1 MQDALG
7 SVQSVLVLGAA
18 SEIAAATCRRLAQ
31 GGATRFVLAA
41 RDTAALAPL
50 ADELRLA
57 GATDVD
63 VETFDAAA
71 LDTHEDFV
79 ARCVDRLGDIDVV
92 LLAFGLL
99 GDQEQLSA
107 DRAATVELVTV
118 NYVGAVSVLVPI
130 AQHLRAQGHG
140 RIVVLSTVA
149 AERPRRSLYTYSSS
163 KAGLDWFAQ
172 GLGEELR
179 GSGAGVVIVRPGFV
193 KTKMTAHL
201 DDAPLACTAQDVA
214 DAVADALARNREIVW
229 VPGAMR
235 WVMSGL
241 RHTPRPVFRRL
252 PV

>member
-18 SEIAAATCRRLAQ
+18 SEIAAATCRRLVA

-41 RDTAALAPL
+41 RDTASVAAL
-50 ADELRLA
+50 ADELRDG
-57 GATDVD
+57 GAADVH
-63 VETFDAAA
+63 VEAFDAAA

-79 ARCVDRLGDIDVV
+79 GRCVARLGDVDVV

-99 GDQEQLSA
+99 GDQEQLSQ

-118 NYVGAVSVLVPI
+118 NYVGAVSVLVPL
-130 AQHLRAQGHG
+130 AQQLRDQGHG

-179 GSGAGVVIVRPGFV
+179 GTGAGVVIVRPGFV

-201 DDAPLACTAQDVA
+201 DDAPLACTADDVA